1 MDLQEET
8 HPTGMMIGYIVMV
21 YQVESSGMAKMLEE
35 VQNRKLVFTFPI
47 KVLLIKRREKLLT
60 VESGAAK
67 KTREGQN

>member
-1 MDLQEET
+1 
-8 HPTGMMIGYIVMV
+8 MMIGYIVMV

-35 VQNRKLVFTFPI
+35 VQNRKLVSTFPI
-47 KVLLIKRREKLLT
+47 KGLLIKQREKLLN